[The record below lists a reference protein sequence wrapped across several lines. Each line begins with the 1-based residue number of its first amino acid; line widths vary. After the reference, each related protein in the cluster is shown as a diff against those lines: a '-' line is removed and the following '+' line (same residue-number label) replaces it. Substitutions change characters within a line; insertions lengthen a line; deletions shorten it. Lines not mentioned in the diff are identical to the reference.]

1 MLKYPPPTHH
11 PRMWCL
17 WGHNWWLCSQKSH
30 YLLANLLNSSMKDS
44 SLWLFWSLCK
54 GVKVLGFAELL
65 NDSCEAKCAVLFF
78 LLHQDRIG
86 RPSDTGLIGII
97 DPESRM
103 IGLRLY
109 DGLFKVIPLEL
120 DSNKELKAFNI
131 RSGLLIFFLGCGYIN
146 LFSLMV
152 FNNIRWSPTFLNNRY
167 FRLLGNSHWW
177 CQCTTNE
184 RFCVRMFV
192 SNFIQGLF
200 NSGYLENLLSTN

>member
-1 MLKYPPPTHH
+1 MTLVK
-11 PRMWCL
+11 
-17 WGHNWWLCSQKSH
+17 Q
-30 YLLANLLNSSMKDS
+30 NLL
-44 SLWLFWSLCK
+44 FY
-54 GVKVLGFAELL
+54 
-65 NDSCEAKCAVLFF
+65 F

-152 FNNIRWSPTFLNNRY
+152 LNNIRWSPTFLNNRY

-177 CQCTTNE
+177 CQCTTNG
-184 RFCVRMFV
+184 RFCGRMFV

-200 NSGYLENLLSTN
+200 NSGYPENLLSTN